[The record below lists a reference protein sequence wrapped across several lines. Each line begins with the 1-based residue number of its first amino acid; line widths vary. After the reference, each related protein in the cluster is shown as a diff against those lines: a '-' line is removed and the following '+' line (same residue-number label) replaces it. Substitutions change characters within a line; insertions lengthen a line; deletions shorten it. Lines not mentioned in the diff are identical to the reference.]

1 MSRNK
6 VGQFSPFTQRY
17 VRFQQH
23 FTHVYRHNSFY
34 RLLKNNTKSTRSKRK
49 EKTRSYSSNQ
59 GEKNLFHCAK
69 ETISLHRFFFF
80 FFLIQPNLSI
90 ADMLRSGHFMVAE
103 TFSWNRLNHG
113 QTLIEKPGYS
123 GHFCS
128 GQSLQRTQFFGT
140 TWKFLTEFSSSQG
153 APHIFCGE
161 AKMSHGIL
169 HYLGSVDLSKC
180 FYQLIVSIFI
190 FSQFFVQQIL
200 PVGKVFIY
208 LFIYLFKSLLTV
220 GINDSQS

>member
-1 MSRNK
+1 MSLNK

-49 EKTRSYSSNQ
+49 EKTRSYSDQ
-59 GEKNLFHCAK
+59 KLE
-69 ETISLHRFFFF
+69 
-80 FFLIQPNLSI
+80 
-90 ADMLRSGHFMVAE
+90 D
-103 TFSWNRLNHG
+103 
-113 QTLIEKPGYS
+113 YS

-220 GINDSQS
+220 SINDSQS